1 MAWERRKHDHEGI
14 SMLRT
19 IMIGTCM
26 SVQGLFV
33 RRLED
38 GRMVV
43 RLDGRLYAGM
53 PVERVTLQ
61 AA

>member
-1 MAWERRKHDHEGI
+1 
-14 SMLRT
+14 MLRT

-43 RLDGRLYAGM
+43 RVDDRLYAGT
-53 PVERVTLQ
+53 PIERVSFQ

>member
-1 MAWERRKHDHEGI
+1 
-14 SMLRT
+14 MLRT
-19 IMIGTCM
+19 IVIGTCM

-38 GRMVV
+38 GRIVV
-43 RLDGRLYAGM
+43 RVDERLYAGT